1 MEIQLYM
8 EIIETILKAGIVP
21 VIVIVIFILIYH
33 WNKIEEFASSI
44 HRFFI
49 FSKNKKDFGRIRSTL
64 QTDINKSILEIIK
77 EAPGCFAE
85 AVKVEWLSEGKDLIN
100 VDEKAIYI
108 KLNKDSDVDQ
118 LFLRTLSLL
127 FERAFLIESR
137 RFIHHHLFTGLTLIL
152 SKRII
157 ANSRFR
163 SATPLF
169 YETIHNPKLLDK
181 SIAQI
186 VSDLEYLDA
195 KGLFTRV
202 FLLECTNLSAIMG
215 IELLGSQ
222 PKWDIDK
229 FLGFTVSLFRTLESK
244 EQRIEFEF
252 KSKTL
257 NIAHAI
263 LADSNIGRNI
273 GISFYINRT
282 KHSILQ
288 GASVI
293 YIIAKGRFNT
303 QLAYKLANYL
313 TNHNYVTRKQMNNF
327 LLTDDKGENIPS
339 VAIRCITTSNAIDK
353 ISDDVSSNK
362 PEILIDDPILLDII
376 RSRINDPEIQIVKTA
391 WIKGYQAQVVVNSLN
406 PQKNPQKKCIG
417 KDGEVGKEISTMVG
431 DFVRF
436 ILWSPSINEAIR
448 NNLDNHGL
456 KDIKDIQ
463 VDPANRTAIVYTSSK
478 SAIGFLSGPDN
489 KTLLLAEA
497 ITDYSI
503 LLRIE
508 PKVQIR
514 EALTQIIPELNDGT
528 IQIVNLAIIPKQ
540 EIRILVHSQTVV
552 SPEKKCAQYID
563 ELVNELNCEEFIYFC
578 NKCEYMIDTIYG
590 SLFPLRHSEIIKI
603 ESALNDK
610 YKVFVKDKNT
620 LIRALG
626 KDASHIRAVNE
637 LLGVR
642 IQIEID
648 EKS

>member
-1 MEIQLYM
+1 MEIQHVL
-8 EIIETILKAGIVP
+8 ETIETILKAGTIP
-21 VIVIVIFILIYH
+21 VILVVIFLLIYH

-44 HRFFI
+44 QRLFI
-49 FSKNKKDFGRIRSTL
+49 FSKKKKDFGRIRSTL
-64 QTDINKSILEIIK
+64 QSDINKSILEITK
-77 EAPGCFAE
+77 EAPGCFTE
-85 AVKVEWLSEGKDLIN
+85 AVKIEWLSEGKDLIT
-100 VDEKAIYI
+100 VDEKAIYL
-108 KLNKDSDVDQ
+108 KLNKDLDVDQ

-137 RFIHHHLFTGLTLIL
+137 RFLHNHLFTGLTLIL

-169 YETIHNPKLLDK
+169 YKSIHNPKLVDK
-181 SIAQI
+181 SVAHIMNE
-186 VSDLEYLDA
+186 LEYLET
-195 KGLFTRV
+195 KGLLTRV
-202 FLLECTNLSAIMG
+202 FLLECTNLSEIIG
-215 IELLGSQ
+215 IELLGSHS
-222 PKWDIDK
+222 KWDINN
-229 FLGFTVSLFRTLESK
+229 FLSFIVTLFKTLENK
-244 EQRIEFEF
+244 EQRIDFEF

-263 LADSNIGRNI
+263 LADSNIGRTI

-282 KHSILQ
+282 KQSILQ

-293 YIIAKGRFNT
+293 YIIATGRFNT
-303 QLAYKLANYL
+303 QLAYTLANYL
-313 TNHNYVTRKQMNNF
+313 TNHNYVTKKQINSF
-327 LLTDDKGENIPS
+327 QLSDDKLENIPS
-339 VAIRCITTSNAIDK
+339 VVIRCKTTSSAIDK

-362 PEILIDDPILLDII
+362 PEILIDDPVLLDII
-376 RSRINDPEIQIVKTA
+376 RSRIIDPEIQVVKTA
-391 WIKGYQAQVVVNSLN
+391 WIKGYQAQVIVNSLN

-436 ILWSPSINEAIR
+436 IRWSPSISETIH
-448 NNLDNHGL
+448 NNLDNHVL
-456 KDIKDIQ
+456 SDVKDIQ
-463 VDPANRTAIVYTSSK
+463 IDPANRTAIVYTSSK
-478 SAIGFLSGPDN
+478 TAISSLSGPDN

-503 LLRIE
+503 KLEIE

-514 EALTQIIPELNDGT
+514 EALTQIIPEINNDT
-528 IQIVNLAIIPKQ
+528 IQIVNIAIIPNQ
-540 EIRILVHSQTVV
+540 EIRILVQSQTVV

-563 ELVNELNCEEFIYFC
+563 VLVNELNCEEFIYFS

-603 ESALNDK
+603 EPTFNDK
-610 YKVFVKDKNT
+610 YTVFVKDKNT
-620 LIRALG
+620 LNRGLG
-626 KDASHIRAVNE
+626 KDASHIKAVNE

-642 IQIEID
+642 IQLEIY